1 MIPDEL
7 EALVLADSVG
17 ALDSDEQVE
26 LQARLNALTPKQRS
40 EVARLYDAATAVALS
55 VPPSEPPAHARE
67 RLLGAA
73 RKPTTYTMWAAD
85 AAAWIDTGVSGIR
98 ARVLAVDKTRSLVT
112 LMIRAEPG
120 AVYPSHK
127 HHGPEECFVISGSV
141 VIDGRVLRAGDFHH
155 ADEDSEHGEI
165 TTTEGAEVL
174 LVGAIDD
181 YLPAAAAPADQ
192 SGRSLDR

>member
-17 ALDSDEQVE
+17 ALDPDERLE
-26 LQARLNALTPKQRS
+26 LEARLDTLTPEQRS
-40 EVARLYDAATAVALS
+40 EVSRLYDAATAVALR

-67 RLLGAA
+67 RLLAA
-73 RKPTTYTMWAAD
+73 VRKPSTYTVWAAG
-85 AAAWIDTGVSGIR
+85 ATWTDTGLPGIR
-98 ARVLAVDKTRSLVT
+98 ARVLSVDKARSLVT
-112 LMIRAEPG
+112 LLIRAEPG

-127 HHGPEECFVISGSV
+127 HHGPEECFVIRGSV

-155 ADEDSEHGEI
+155 ADEDSDHGEI
-165 TTTEGAEVL
+165 TTTDGAEVL
-174 LVGAIDD
+174 LVGAIED
-181 YLPAAAAPADQ
+181 YLPAAATPAEE

>member
-17 ALDSDEQVE
+17 ALDPDERVE
-26 LQARLNALTPKQRS
+26 LQARLDALTPEQRS

-55 VPPSEPPAHARE
+55 VPPLEPPAHVRE
-67 RLLGAA
+67 RLLAAA
-73 RKPTTYTMWAAD
+73 RTPSTYTVWAAD
-85 AAAWIDTGVSGIR
+85 AAWIDTGLPGIR
-98 ARVLAVDKTRSLVT
+98 ARVLAVDKARSLVT
-112 LMIRAEPG
+112 LVIRAEPG
-120 AVYPSHK
+120 AVYPSHR

-155 ADEDSEHGEI
+155 ADEDSDHGEI

-174 LVGAIDD
+174 LVGAIED
-181 YLPAAAAPADQ
+181 YLPAAAAPADEA
-192 SGRSLDR
+192 GRSLDR

>member
-17 ALDSDEQVE
+17 ALDPDERLE
-26 LQARLNALTPKQRS
+26 LEARLDTLTPEQQS
-40 EVARLYDAATAVALS
+40 EVSRLYDAATAVALR
-55 VPPSEPPAHARE
+55 VPLSEPPAHARE
-67 RLLGAA
+67 RLLAA
-73 RKPTTYTMWAAD
+73 VRKPSTYTVWAAG
-85 AAAWIDTGVSGIR
+85 ATWTDTGLPGVR

-112 LMIRAEPG
+112 LLIRAEPG

-127 HHGPEECFVISGSV
+127 HHGPEECFVIRGSV

-155 ADEDSEHGEI
+155 ADEDSDHGEI
-165 TTTEGAEVL
+165 TTTDGAEVL
-174 LVGAIDD
+174 LVGAIED
-181 YLPAAAAPADQ
+181 YLPAAAPPAEE